1 MAYQENYESLEFFIQ
16 FSLGFGKKNPVME
29 MVKIGAGGCQ
39 KGSLIV
45 RIIPP

>member
-1 MAYQENYESLEFFIQ
+1 MAYQENYESLKFLYNFQ
-16 FSLGFGKKNPVME
+16 LGFGKKNPVME

-39 KGSLIV
+39 NGSLIV